1 MENEYKDFGQVDE
14 EDHEIELKIE
24 REERLN
30 KELNPCMEEW

>member
-1 MENEYKDFGQVDE
+1 MTSEEYTNYGEIDF

-30 KELNPCMEEW
+30 DELNPDMEI